1 MAGLGVSSQ
10 SDVAAR
16 GVRTVALVA
25 AHFPPSNLAGVH
37 RARLLA
43 QHLEE
48 FGWRPIIVTTHWR
61 HYEEAL
67 DWDLASMVA
76 PDLEIIRTPALPTRP
91 IRVVGD
97 IGVRAF
103 AWHLR
108 AISHL
113 FKSKRIDFLHV
124 TVPSFFSALLGSAL
138 YKRRPIPFG
147 IDYIDPWIHYWTEEQ
162 LRSRKARIS
171 ARLADRLEPIAVRH
185 ASLITGVA
193 PGYYT
198 GVLSR
203 HPELEQRCATA
214 AMPYGNSQLDF
225 EAAIA
230 LDKKPYLFDPHDG
243 CFHMLYA
250 GALLPKAWS
259 VLEVL
264 LEGLAVMRKE
274 RPDIY
279 GRIRLH
285 FVGTGKAPTATDGH
299 NVLPLARRIGVADV
313 ITEHPHR
320 MAYADVL
327 THLRHC
333 TAPFILG
340 STEAHYTPS
349 KVFQAVQ
356 SRRRV
361 FALLHEASAAVQ
373 VLEQSGAGMVI
384 TLDETRLPTAGTIS
398 ERLSDFVDRA
408 EMFNPDVVNWA
419 AFDGYSARESARQM
433 AAALDAGLATFQRRN
448 QASRSD

>member
-1 MAGLGVSSQ
+1 MSSRP
-10 SDVAAR
+10 VTRAR

-113 FKSKRIDFLHV
+113 LKAKRIDFLHV
-124 TVPSFFSALLGSAL
+124 TVPSFYSALLGSAL
-138 YKRRPIPFG
+138 FKCRPIPFG

-162 LRSRKARIS
+162 LRSPKARIS

-193 PGYYT
+193 PGYYA

-214 AMPYGNSQLDF
+214 AMPYGSSEVDF

-264 LEGLAVMRKE
+264 LEGLAVMKKE
-274 RPDIY
+274 RSDIY

-299 NVLPLARRIGVADV
+299 NVLPLARRIGVAEV

-327 THLRHC
+327 THLRYC
-333 TAPFILG
+333 AAPFILG

-356 SRRRV
+356 SRRWV

-373 VLEQSGAGMVI
+373 VLERSGAGMVI
-384 TLDETRLPTAGTIS
+384 TLGETQLPTAELIS
-398 ERLSDFVDRA
+398 ERLSAFVDRA
-408 EMFNPDVVNWA
+408 EMFNPDTVNWA
-419 AFDGYSARESARQM
+419 AFDGFSARESARQM
-433 AAALDAGLATFQRRN
+433 AAALDAGLATFQRRT
-448 QASRSD
+448 QASWSD